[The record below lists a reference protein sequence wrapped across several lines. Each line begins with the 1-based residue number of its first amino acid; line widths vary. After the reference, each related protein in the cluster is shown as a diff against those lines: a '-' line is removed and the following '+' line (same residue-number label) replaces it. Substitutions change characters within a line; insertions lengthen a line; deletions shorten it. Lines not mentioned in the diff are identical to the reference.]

1 MSNPLVSV
9 VIPTFNRSALL
20 KEAVESVLA
29 QIYRPIELVIVDD
42 GSTDDTLAMLD
53 RLRPR
58 ITEAGVILSLQVNEE
73 NIGCGA
79 SLDIGFNCAEGEFIS
94 YLGSDDLL
102 VDPGKT
108 TNQVQRMIETGSDWS
123 YFRGM
128 MIGTTPSD
136 AKMHLP
142 SFVPGLVMFNPT
154 IERKPRLRL
163 LFLLWRN
170 PINSSS
176 LMIRSAIYHKHR
188 GWQAWTQNADCDS
201 LLLMNYSYLQLKCTV
216 LDGAPLFY
224 RVHEG
229 QVSADHNSM
238 IKGKDATRLHTLQVL
253 KLMNEPISYRILARF
268 FRWLTTEPAKSAVRC
283 VLNITRRR

>member
-1 MSNPLVSV
+1 MSNPLVSI

-20 KEAVESVLA
+20 NEAVESVLA
-29 QIYRPIELVIVDD
+29 QTYRPIELVIVDD
-42 GSTDDTLAMLD
+42 GSTDDTLAMLY
-53 RLRPR
+53 RSRSR
-58 ITEAGVILSLQVNEE
+58 ITEAGVILSVQVNEE
-73 NIGCGA
+73 NIGAGA
-79 SLDIGFNCAEGEFIS
+79 SLDVGFNCAEGEFIS

-102 VDPGKT
+102 VDPDKT
-108 TNQVQRMIETGSDWS
+108 TNQVQRMVDTGSDWS

-128 MIGTTPSD
+128 MIGTTPSN

-176 LMIRSAIYHKHR
+176 LMVRCSVYHKHG
-188 GWQAWTQNADCDS
+188 GWEAWTKNADCDS
-201 LLLMNYSYLQLKCTV
+201 LLLLNYSYLRLKCTV

-229 QVSADHNSM
+229 QVSTNHNAM
-238 IKGKDATRLHTLQVL
+238 TKGKDATRLHTLQLL
-253 KLMNEPISYRILARF
+253 KLMNEPIPYRILARF
-268 FRWLTTEPAKSAVRC
+268 FRSLTTEPTKSAIGC
-283 VLNITRRR
+283 ILNIMRRG